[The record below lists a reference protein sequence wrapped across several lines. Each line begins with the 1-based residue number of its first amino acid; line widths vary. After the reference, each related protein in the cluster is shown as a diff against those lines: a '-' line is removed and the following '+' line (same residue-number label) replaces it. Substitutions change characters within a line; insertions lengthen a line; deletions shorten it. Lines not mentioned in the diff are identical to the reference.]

1 MPAMKEPDPT
11 PVPRPLDYLSPP
23 LSPYDRPVQPIVTF
37 ARRLRIAVRV
47 CYLLFALI
55 VVGLAVWGALRMAAV
70 FDSYSQ

>member
-1 MPAMKEPDPT
+1 MTDER
-11 PVPRPLDYLSPP
+11 PRTEAQPLEYSSPP
-23 LSPYDRPVQPIVTF
+23 LSPYDRPVQPIVTL